1 MANSNR
7 SSPLDGFGDLMCQI
21 DNMPSWMTI
30 YEVICAPAAM
40 PAMCQTSLVLI
51 SRQGPPHHLPSW
63 LASISWHGTTTT
75 LEAYHHYHT
84 IISAS
89 NFSSGLDYFDS
100 QNWPCL
106 ILHSLSIGYR
116 LRRCIA
122 TINRWT
128 DYCNNREI
136 IVVIIL
142 DVSKTS
148 QNNRSWWFKKIITP
162 MVMLTP

>member
-30 YEVICAPAAM
+30 YEVICAPAAI

-51 SRQGPPHHLPSW
+51 SRQGPPPPPHHLPSW

-100 QNWPCL
+100 QNCPCR
-106 ILHSLSIGYR
+106 SQFEYR
-116 LRRCIA
+116 LLFFRPGTC
-122 TINRWT
+122 
-128 DYCNNREI
+128 
-136 IVVIIL
+136 
-142 DVSKTS
+142 
-148 QNNRSWWFKKIITP
+148 QF
-162 MVMLTP
+162 